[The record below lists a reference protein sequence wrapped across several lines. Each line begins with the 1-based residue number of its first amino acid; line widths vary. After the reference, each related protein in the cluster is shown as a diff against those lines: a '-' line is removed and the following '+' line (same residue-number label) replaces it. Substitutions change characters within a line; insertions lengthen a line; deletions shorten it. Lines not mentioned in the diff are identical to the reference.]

1 MNHDAPDFRVL
12 SPDRPI
18 LPNVRPPTALI
29 ADVRPI
35 ASNAH
40 NAFVRARAEPRER
53 SAVLERIGKL
63 REENE
68 QRFDALFFYNALC
81 KSVRLESIVI
91 IHSHL
96 PTIFDGYHV
105 KMVNFSTKRKSPLLP
120 PVPGCPVAQLPPCP
134 CWSLPGFARNS
145 PHRRA
150 AFSCGI
156 NFVNSRSRL
165 VAKFTWKFSSFARH
179 IVCRACAEEIKL
191 VAAEQNN
198 SQKCPICRKPS
209 DFIKLK

>member
-68 QRFDALFFYNALC
+68 Q
-81 KSVRLESIVI
+81 
-91 IHSHL
+91 
-96 PTIFDGYHV
+96 
-105 KMVNFSTKRKSPLLP
+105 STKRKSPLLP

-150 AFSCGI
+150 AFSC
-156 NFVNSRSRL
+156 
-165 VAKFTWKFSSFARH
+165 
-179 IVCRACAEEIKL
+179 VCRACAEEIKL